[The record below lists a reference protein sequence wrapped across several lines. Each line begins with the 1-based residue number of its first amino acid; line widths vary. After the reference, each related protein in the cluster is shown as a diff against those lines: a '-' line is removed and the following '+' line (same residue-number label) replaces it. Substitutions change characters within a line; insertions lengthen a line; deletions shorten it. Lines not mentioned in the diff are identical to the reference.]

1 MLSPPFSTGMER
13 HMKLTELRK
22 NPNVSDNEIVR
33 LLLQANPSERPS
45 AIELLEG
52 GKLPNK
58 IETEAKYFNEVMRIV
73 KTSDRSSPLY
83 SRLVDTLFKQPVRR
97 ELFYTYDND
106 VLALATKAK
115 KKQRKRRTSARQDDL
130 LSDPNVPTKSRI
142 RLHRISQAFIKVF
155 ELYGATP
162 LQTPLL
168 TPRLREE
175 IHGQVFE
182 LMDSYG
188 TVVELPRNLTL
199 PFARWV
205 ALRDVTFMK
214 RFVVDEVFVRPSQQR
229 TTLGGQP
236 LSKTQGSFDIVLPL
250 SYLSSAS
257 EIHKLH
263 EEVLECAQRC
273 LNSCGIT
280 SDRIIVKIG
289 DISQQR
295 NAFELC
301 GILDTRQQM
310 QVRNIL
316 VNQDIRT
323 NWKPLRRKLL
333 QVISPKQSDSLRRCI
348 QPEIDTRFDLFLH
361 PVEDFET
368 SFFFKI
374 FVLDN
379 NESHRPWLAGEGG
392 RYDNLISEFHSH
404 HITNNLVV
412 AVGLRL
418 HLTTIAGTVY
428 V

>member
-1 MLSPPFSTGMER
+1 
-13 HMKLTELRK
+13 
-22 NPNVSDNEIVR
+22 
-33 LLLQANPSERPS
+33 
-45 AIELLEG
+45 
-52 GKLPNK
+52 
-58 IETEAKYFNEVMRIV
+58 
-73 KTSDRSSPLY
+73 
-83 SRLVDTLFKQPVRR
+83 
-97 ELFYTYDND
+97 
-106 VLALATKAK
+106 
-115 KKQRKRRTSARQDDL
+115 
-130 LSDPNVPTKSRI
+130 
-142 RLHRISQAFIKVF
+142 
-155 ELYGATP
+155 
-162 LQTPLL
+162 
-168 TPRLREE
+168 
-175 IHGQVFE
+175 
-182 LMDSYG
+182 
-188 TVVELPRNLTL
+188 L

-316 VNQDIRT
+316 VNQDIRS

-418 HLTTIAGTVY
+418 HLTTIAGYMDTETSTAMVLLCSPSDNHVTVELKQIKDLAATLRAHNISVETLY
-428 V
+428 PPEASTEALLNFCKERNISYMVTPRGTTCRILDCNSGKHIREFKESDLINFLTKGNT